1 MSEIHMTH
9 FSFGGESPGRS
20 RFHEIALHEARIAT
34 DHSEA
39 IPATSSR
46 SSIVERLGLGSRLRI
61 AIAGGPAVTKPC
73 NCPA

>member
-20 RFHEIALHEARIAT
+20 RFHEIALHEARIVT

-39 IPATSSR
+39 IRRRPAARASS
-46 SSIVERLGLGSRLRI
+46 SDSALFPRLRI
-61 AIAGGPAVTKPC
+61 AIAGGQAVTKPC
-73 NCPA
+73 NGPA